1 MNMSSSSSLG
11 KYSCTPLH
19 NAMPCQRDAQVRKIN
34 KRAQRF
40 APLRSAAR
48 SAARSACALDRALRS
63 ARAAQRN
70 ASSPMQPTSYYH
82 HPTTHSPANEHPT
95 PTPGSFVG
103 HAPPS
108 VRRCLRGD
116 DGGGD
121 RRRAAQR
128 R

>member
-11 KYSCTPLH
+11 KYSCKPLH

-48 SAARSACALDRALRS
+48 SAARSAYALDRALRS

-82 HPTTHSPANEHPT
+82 HPTTHSPATEHP
-95 PTPGSFVG
+95 F
-103 HAPPS
+103 PPY
-108 VRRCLRGD
+108 
-116 DGGGD
+116 
-121 RRRAAQR
+121 
-128 R
+128 

>member
-48 SAARSACALDRALRS
+48 SAARSACALDRGAGYRS
-63 ARAAQRN
+63 QWPRYATGDLGPMRGKLFVSLQ
-70 ASSPMQPTSYYH
+70 AS
-82 HPTTHSPANEHPT
+82 
-95 PTPGSFVG
+95 
-103 HAPPS
+103 
-108 VRRCLRGD
+108 C
-116 DGGGD
+116 
-121 RRRAAQR
+121 
-128 R
+128 